1 MNKDHTE
8 TVTLVKERFTVTVNP
23 TPDDATV
30 TLTSAGETQDGNA
43 IEVDYGSDVSYSV
56 AKEGYTTVT
65 DSVTNVTEDKTIAV
79 TLTEA

>member
-1 MNKDHTE
+1 LNKDHTE